1 MISSVDC
8 GGDSFAVVDGKGIED
23 LLPAVDFAAEV
34 LSARSPVIGDEV
46 EHLQRGLLVWEMPS
60 MAHRSTEAGIETFDG
75 VGIRYDM
82 TSASAVLP
90 ARVLEFGCRVR
101 GVGGIS

>member
-1 MISSVDC
+1 MHGERVQDLFPTVD
-8 GGDSFAVVDGKGIED
+8 
-23 LLPAVDFAAEV
+23 PAGEV
-34 LSARSPVIGDEV
+34 LAVRSPLNGDKV